1 MTNLEKYDNIFV
13 EVFAVEKTALGTD
26 FTKENVGSWDSI
38 HQLNVTAQIEE
49 TFDLMF
55 EPEDIMGMTSYEA
68 GKELLAKY
76 NVEL

>member
-13 EVFAVEKTALGTD
+13 EVFAVDKAALGKD

-49 TFDLMF
+49 SFDLMF